1 LEENSVKKT
10 IYKGMAS
17 ALVTPMT
24 PNGVDYEAL
33 GRFIDFQIENGINAL
48 VSVGTTGESATLEPA
63 EQKEVIRF
71 TVERAAGRVPVIAG
85 TGTNNTGHVIAN
97 TKAACEAGADA
108 VLVVTPYYNK
118 ATQNGLIAHFTAVA
132 DASAVPVVLYNV
144 PGRTGCN
151 LLPKT
156 VAKLA
161 EHPNIVAIK
170 EATGNMAQMVEL
182 MSLCGDKIDVY
193 CGEDALTVPMLAMG
207 AAGTI
212 SVLSNVVPKEAVAM
226 TDAFFAGDIQ
236 EAARLQCKLLPL
248 INALFSEVN
257 PIPAKAAVS
266 AMGYGEEFLRM
277 PLTPMEND
285 ARAVLYGEMRKLGID
300 V

>member
-1 LEENSVKKT
+1 MKNT
-10 IYKGMAS
+10 IFKGMAT
-17 ALVTPMT
+17 ALVTPM
-24 PNGVDYEAL
+24 NEQGVDYDAF
-33 GRFIDFQIENGINAL
+33 GRLIDFQIEQGINAL
-48 VSVGTTGESATLEPA
+48 VAVGTTGENATLEPR

-71 TVERAAGRVPVIAG
+71 CVERTAGRVPVIAG
-85 TGTNNTGHVIAN
+85 TGTNNTEHVLAN
-97 TKAACEAGADA
+97 TKAACEVGADA

-118 ATQNGLIAHFTAVA
+118 ATQNGLIKHFTTVA
-132 DASAVPVVLYNV
+132 DASTVPVILYNV

-161 EHPNIVAIK
+161 QHPNIVAIK

-182 MSLCGDKIDVY
+182 AARCGDLLDIY
-193 CGEDALTVPMLAMG
+193 SGEDALTVPFISMG

-212 SVLSNVVPKEAVAM
+212 SVLSNVVPKEATEMAQK
-226 TDAFFAGDIQ
+226 ALAGDF
-236 EAARLQCKLLPL
+236 AAASKLQCKLLAL
-248 INALFSEVN
+248 TNALFSEVN

-266 AMGYGEEFLRM
+266 AMGFGEDYLRL
-277 PLTPMEND
+277 PLTPMEE
-285 ARAVLYGEMRKLGID
+285 ATRAVLYSEMRKLGIE